1 MLAKSLTGEELARE
15 LISVLSVTYSI
26 VPTLVVAAMRDRSS
40 VNNVAIR
47 TLKVVYPNLIDVGCF
62 SHTLDHV
69 GEHFHTP
76 VLSDFTSAWISLFS
90 HSPNMRL
97 LWREQTGRSM
107 GSYSSTRWWS
117 RYEVMDQILV
127 QFGDVERFVLRKI
140 IGSNATSTKLASI
153 INDPQKKAL
162 LKIELSAIVD
172 WGKPFVK
179 ATYSL
184 EGDGELA
191 LECYDII
198 EVRAAI
204 IAAYTPNVQAVVR
217 EMGAGNVSVEEQL
230 LKYAHSCVQPGIDY
244 FEKQLSTSL
253 KDSLSVF
260 QSAWY
265 FSPQKL
271 RILQPDAEAINNLS
285 VFPVLTD
292 VIEKLKEELP
302 AYLAKV
308 SDMASAT
315 NISGIEWWKAMNDT
329 LPQWASAARKVLLV
343 QPSSAAAERAFSL
356 LNSSFGSQQHHSLCD
371 YVETSIM
378 LQYNCR

>member
-1 MLAKSLTGEELARE
+1 M
-15 LISVLSVTYSI
+15 
-26 VPTLVVAAMRDRSS
+26 
-40 VNNVAIR
+40 
-47 TLKVVYPNLIDVGCF
+47 
-62 SHTLDHV
+62 
-69 GEHFHTP
+69 
-76 VLSDFTSAWISLFS
+76 
-90 HSPNMRL
+90 
-97 LWREQTGRSM
+97 
-107 GSYSSTRWWS
+107 
-117 RYEVMDQILV
+117 
-127 QFGDVERFVLRKI
+127 LRKI

-153 INDPQKKAL
+153 MNDPQKNVL

-198 EVRAAI
+198 EEVRAAI
-204 IAAYTPNVQAVVR
+204 IVAYTPNVQAVVR

-230 LKYAHSCVQPGIDY
+230 LKYARSCVQPGIDY

-253 KDSLSVF
+253 KDSLSIF
-260 QSAWY
+260 KSARY

-271 RILQPDAEAINNLS
+271 
-285 VFPVLTD
+285 VPVLTD
-292 VIEKLKEELP
+292 DVVEKLKEELP
-302 AYLAKV
+302 AYLARV
-308 SDMASAT
+308 SDMAGAT
-315 NISGIEWWKAMNDT
+315 NISGIEWWKGMNDT